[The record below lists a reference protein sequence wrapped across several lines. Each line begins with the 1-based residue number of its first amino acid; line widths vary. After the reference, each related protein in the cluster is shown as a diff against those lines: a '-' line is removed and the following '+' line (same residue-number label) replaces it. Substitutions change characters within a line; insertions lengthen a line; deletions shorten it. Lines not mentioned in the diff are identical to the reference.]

1 MSIEKSMKQF
11 EQDRL
16 EAVRI
21 ASRLLLASGTTTPR
35 VGGVGECTIHIID
48 DPCAIEDLCLGME
61 SMSRENKAWDFFK
74 RDAAMLRD
82 ADAVLVLHP
91 FAVST
96 IRPISTAICAA
107 R

>member
-35 VGGVGECTIHIID
+35 VGGVG
-48 DPCAIEDLCLGME
+48 
-61 SMSRENKAWDFFK
+61 
-74 RDAAMLRD
+74 
-82 ADAVLVLHP
+82 
-91 FAVST
+91 
-96 IRPISTAICAA
+96 
-107 R
+107 